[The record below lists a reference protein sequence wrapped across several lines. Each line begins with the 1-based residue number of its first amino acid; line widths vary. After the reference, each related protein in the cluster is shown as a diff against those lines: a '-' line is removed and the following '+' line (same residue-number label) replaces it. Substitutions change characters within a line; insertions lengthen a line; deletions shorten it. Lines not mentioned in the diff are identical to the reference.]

1 LEGTVLK
8 PAWWSPSVAVE
19 GPQTTCR
26 FRVSRNRL
34 SSDNWAHAAS
44 TFNYNHKDLIMNTPN
59 PMQNGG
65 IWQRL
70 RRLFNKRPVPSTL
83 LHFQTCVL

>member
-1 LEGTVLK
+1 MLK

-26 FRVSRNRL
+26 LRVSRNRL
-34 SSDNWAHAAS
+34 SSDNWAYAAS
-44 TFNYNHKDLIMNTPN
+44 TFNYDHKDLIMNTPN

-65 IWQRL
+65 I
-70 RRLFNKRPVPSTL
+70 
-83 LHFQTCVL
+83 